1 MKRFYIAILFLLLGV
16 IPAYAQTN
24 DGWWRMEFPD
34 DNFAEAALDLRFLN
48 EEIAGQ
54 NGFIKL
60 SADGK
65 SFVTENGKPVRF
77 WAINGA
83 SISEELTDA
92 QLAYYAR
99 FLAKMGVNIIRFHGN
114 ISPKAGATSLSEVN
128 MDEVRAIWRTVAAMK
143 KEGIY
148 TVISPFWG
156 GYMDPIPASWG
167 LGEYT
172 GEGHMWALMYF
183 SEPVK
188 TAYKEWVRVLY
199 TQINPLTGIALK
211 DEPAVALIQIKNEDS
226 VLFWTIGGIKP
237 NHKATIEQAF
247 HAWLV
252 KKYGTIQGAYTAWSN
267 ETLPEDNVAGG
278 YMGLFGIWEAT
289 LDAKKNHNAG
299 KAARVSDQV
308 EFLSSHQQN
317 FYTEIYNHYKTLG
330 CKQLINANNWRPADP
345 GVLFDA
351 ERWSNSS
358 VDVMAVNRY
367 YDPGHQG
374 ENSSWRIDPGHT
386 YIGESVL
393 KNPTQFPINIKQVDN
408 KPFLVTESGWN
419 LPHKYQAEGPF
430 LIAAYMSLTG
440 IDGFFWFAASSHK
453 IDPDPYYPW
462 FNIGPKGDQKAMSR
476 WTASVPGQL
485 SMFPANALLY
495 RKGYITQGATVVH
508 EERTLASLWKRDIPL
523 ITEEAGFDPNRDS
536 WNNTPGSTETE
547 VAPIAY
553 LAGPVEVKYGGN
565 PQNNNVSGALGS
577 LLDFPNK
584 TVTSTTGQLKWNY
597 NKGICTMNAPKAQG
611 VAGFLEAGAPTVQ
624 LADVTITSTNPYAA
638 INVVSM
644 DDLPLSQSQQ
654 ILVQVG
660 TVYRPT
666 GWQEK
671 PVKVTI
677 NDQQK
682 DGFEI
687 INTGRMPWQ
696 GENTK
701 VKLKLNNTL
710 IKSAY
715 VLDQS
720 GYISKEIFVE
730 RHPDHIILMLPPN
743 TMYMILNTNEP
754 TVITGIDDENLAAIK
769 LYPNPAKGTVML
781 EIPDHAK
788 SVNLLQVYD
797 NLGRLVYTERNIKP
811 GQKQITMPKLP
822 NGLYHVTFNSAQHKN
837 TSIKLIIQD

>member
-1 MKRFYIAILFLLLGV
+1 M
-16 IPAYAQTN
+16 Q
-24 DGWWRMEFPD
+24 
-34 DNFAEAALDLRFLN
+34 
-48 EEIAGQ
+48 
-54 NGFIKL
+54 
-60 SADGK
+60 
-65 SFVTENGKPVRF
+65 
-77 WAINGA
+77 
-83 SISEELTDA
+83 
-92 QLAYYAR
+92 
-99 FLAKMGVNIIRFHGN
+99 
-114 ISPKAGATSLSEVN
+114 
-128 MDEVRAIWRTVAAMK
+128 
-143 KEGIY
+143 
-148 TVISPFWG
+148 
-156 GYMDPIPASWG
+156 
-167 LGEYT
+167 
-172 GEGHMWALMYF
+172 
-183 SEPVK
+183 
-188 TAYKEWVRVLY
+188 TAY
-199 TQINPLTGIALK
+199 Q
-211 DEPAVALIQIKNEDS
+211 
-226 VLFWTIGGIKP
+226 
-237 NHKATIEQAF
+237 
-247 HAWLV
+247 
-252 KKYGTIQGAYTAWSN
+252 
-267 ETLPEDNVAGG
+267 
-278 YMGLFGIWEAT
+278 
-289 LDAKKNHNAG
+289 
-299 KAARVSDQV
+299 
-308 EFLSSHQQN
+308 
-317 FYTEIYNHYKTLG
+317 
-330 CKQLINANNWRPADP
+330 CKQLETSRCR
-345 GVLFDA
+345 GMFDA

-440 IDGFFWFAASSHK
+440 IDGFFWFSASSHK
-453 IDPDPYYPW
+453 MDPNPYYPW
-462 FNIGPKGDQKAMSR
+462 FNLGPNGTQKAMSR

-495 RKGYITQGATVVH
+495 RKGYLTQGATVVH

-536 WNNTPGSTETE
+536 WNNTPGSAETE

-565 PQNNNVSGALGS
+565 PQNNSVSGALGS

-687 INTGRMPWQ
+687 INTGKMPWK
-696 GENTK
+696 GE
-701 VKLKLNNTL
+701 
-710 IKSAY
+710 
-715 VLDQS
+715 
-720 GYISKEIFVE
+720 
-730 RHPDHIILMLPPN
+730 
-743 TMYMILNTNEP
+743 
-754 TVITGIDDENLAAIK
+754 
-769 LYPNPAKGTVML
+769 
-781 EIPDHAK
+781 
-788 SVNLLQVYD
+788 
-797 NLGRLVYTERNIKP
+797 
-811 GQKQITMPKLP
+811 
-822 NGLYHVTFNSAQHKN
+822 
-837 TSIKLIIQD
+837 IQR